1 MQGFK
6 SFAEPVSIEFNKGV
20 TCIVGPNGSGKSNI
34 SDAIRWVLGEQSP
47 KALRGGKMDEVIFA
61 GTANRRSRGMAE
73 VTLVIDNSSGK
84 LPIDY
89 NEVAITR
96 RMYRSGESE
105 YLINNNHC
113 RLKDIRELIM
123 DTGIGVDGYSLI
135 GQGKIADIVANKTES
150 RREIFEEAAGIVMYR
165 TKKAEAER
173 KLVNANQNL
182 ERVNDIVSEIEGR
195 ITDLREDSIKAT
207 EYIGL
212 RDKYKELEINI
223 TLKNIEN
230 VELKNEY
237 LKDDISEINAEIDEL
252 KESKQEID
260 AIVAEN
266 RKRSEV
272 LEELYSEANRKL
284 VASIEEINTLVNQRE
299 VSVERLVAIE
309 ENTKR
314 LQQEI
319 LNLDKRLEKEENNK
333 NEKELIRKELLGKL
347 NILEDNLK
355 DKIAAH
361 TQITSD
367 NSSKAA
373 HIDQMKN
380 EIFELHNGNAK
391 KTAEIN
397 SLENLIVTLNKRKEQ
412 LSEEIQNAAIEKESV
427 LKAKCSL
434 EDELKNL
441 RTQDHDLK
449 NSIRAL
455 KEKQLKVIDSERLI
469 SKELEESK
477 LSIGQKTSRKKTIE
491 EMESNYEGYNYA
503 VKYVMKSSFRGIHG
517 VVAEL
522 MQVPQGYEVAIE
534 TALGAAMQ
542 NIVCQTDKDA
552 QYVINALKE
561 NRAGRLTFLPV
572 ESIKGRTMSE
582 QRLESSKGFL
592 GYGVDCISFDEKFK
606 NIFEYLLGRVIVVDN
621 MSNAITL
628 SKQAPQGIRFVT
640 IEGEIINSGGAI
652 TGGKYK
658 NNTANLLER
667 KAEIER
673 LEKEIKDLEKL
684 KASAQ
689 INLEKLRNEM
699 NSLGFELQQN
709 ETEKRNLEVSLM
721 SKQNQLEL
729 TESVLQDNSESSEKY
744 FRELQSIDNE
754 TESANAMIRD
764 VRQNLTKAESDIS
777 DLEQKIEIEMAAFEE
792 EKEKIL
798 EAGEDITKARIDL
811 TSVNEQKTAMDNMVE
826 KIDEDIER
834 LREEK
839 SDRENMLQQLLT
851 QRTEISGGNVDIDV
865 VVTEKEKAKESLEE
879 YINELTEEKAQV
891 ASGLSADS
899 AKKDEIDEKLNTL
912 QNSKFEMEIKQGK
925 NETQLENYKEKLW
938 QDFEVSYVQAMDF
951 KKRDFNMNVA
961 VAESRKIKSRM
972 KELGEVNIGA
982 IKEYASVSERYEFL
996 TAQRKDILEATESLT
1011 KIINDMDRTITAK
1024 FKESFDAV
1032 VVNFESIF
1040 RELFGG
1046 GHAELRLDDETKPLE
1061 SGIDIIAQPPGKKL
1075 QNINLMSGGEKTM
1088 TAIALMFAVLKTKPT
1103 PFCILDEVEAAL
1115 DDANIDRFANYLKQ
1129 FEDIQFTLV
1138 THQKATMEH
1147 ADVLYGVTMPEHGI
1161 SKVISLRLGDQFE
1174 LD

>member
-1 MQGFK
+1 
-6 SFAEPVSIEFNKGV
+6 
-20 TCIVGPNGSGKSNI
+20 
-34 SDAIRWVLGEQSP
+34 
-47 KALRGGKMDEVIFA
+47 
-61 GTANRRSRGMAE
+61 
-73 VTLVIDNSSGK
+73 
-84 LPIDY
+84 
-89 NEVAITR
+89 
-96 RMYRSGESE
+96 
-105 YLINNNHC
+105 
-113 RLKDIRELIM
+113 
-123 DTGIGVDGYSLI
+123 
-135 GQGKIADIVANKTES
+135 
-150 RREIFEEAAGIVMYR
+150 
-165 TKKAEAER
+165 
-173 KLVNANQNL
+173 
-182 ERVNDIVSEIEGR
+182 
-195 ITDLREDSIKAT
+195 
-207 EYIGL
+207 
-212 RDKYKELEINI
+212 
-223 TLKNIEN
+223 
-230 VELKNEY
+230 
-237 LKDDISEINAEIDEL
+237 
-252 KESKQEID
+252 
-260 AIVAEN
+260 
-266 RKRSEV
+266 
-272 LEELYSEANRKL
+272 
-284 VASIEEINTLVNQRE
+284 
-299 VSVERLVAIE
+299 
-309 ENTKR
+309 
-314 LQQEI
+314 
-319 LNLDKRLEKEENNK
+319 
-333 NEKELIRKELLGKL
+333 
-347 NILEDNLK
+347 
-355 DKIAAH
+355 
-361 TQITSD
+361 
-367 NSSKAA
+367 
-373 HIDQMKN
+373 
-380 EIFELHNGNAK
+380 
-391 KTAEIN
+391 
-397 SLENLIVTLNKRKEQ
+397 
-412 LSEEIQNAAIEKESV
+412 
-427 LKAKCSL
+427 
-434 EDELKNL
+434 
-441 RTQDHDLK
+441 
-449 NSIRAL
+449 
-455 KEKQLKVIDSERLI
+455 
-469 SKELEESK
+469 
-477 LSIGQKTSRKKTIE
+477 
-491 EMESNYEGYNYA
+491 
-503 VKYVMKSSFRGIHG
+503 
-517 VVAEL
+517 
-522 MQVPQGYEVAIE
+522 
-534 TALGAAMQ
+534 
-542 NIVCQTDKDA
+542 
-552 QYVINALKE
+552 
-561 NRAGRLTFLPV
+561 
-572 ESIKGRTMSE
+572 
-582 QRLESSKGFL
+582 
-592 GYGVDCISFDEKFK
+592 
-606 NIFEYLLGRVIVVDN
+606 
-621 MSNAITL
+621 
-628 SKQAPQGIRFVT
+628 
-640 IEGEIINSGGAI
+640 
-652 TGGKYK
+652 
-658 NNTANLLER
+658 
-667 KAEIER
+667 
-673 LEKEIKDLEKL
+673 
-684 KASAQ
+684 
-689 INLEKLRNEM
+689 
-699 NSLGFELQQN
+699 
-709 ETEKRNLEVSLM
+709 M